1 MPTANGDGLSWPAL
15 DAGQGAGQP
24 LPGALTYERGIWG
37 KVHGAP
43 SDFRWIATTPG
54 FAAAHSGLER
64 ELPLGGEDAPA
75 SGMLWRTIGDTCYAA
90 AFYPSPAQDAAGR
103 SGFLEKQVLEWKR
116 PPEVPAALG
125 ALLLLDTVARLGPD
139 IYWNRRS
146 DIRWSEDDYTLD
158 LGADA
163 HPLLP
168 VSAAALED
176 AIARGIEIL
185 RAAVSEEGVAEL
197 YAALLA
203 GGRSV
208 PLRGLAAPLPP
219 AALAA
224 LLLPLPRT
232 LADQLS
238 VAGWLPSSRLSDT
251 DLQEVRRCWDLVLGG
266 ATTLPPTGPV
276 PTPDQLREARS
287 MARELF
293 GRTPARPSTGT
304 AASAADPNP
313 AAGRRPVQLTLWGPS
328 SAGKTVLLAKL
339 YLETENREDWDIFP
353 TQKSVDF
360 IQTMRERMRTSNL
373 FPPATTV
380 GHVEGIE
387 YLFRHRQTGLE
398 ASLQLEDRAGRESED
413 LQDESDTAG
422 GKVSL
427 KQRLGSAQGLVLLFD
442 PISDETL
449 LESRVWRTLELLHVA
464 SGRGVQKDERP
475 IAVCLSKADVLIET
489 AADFR
494 RALETPDE
502 FVRERVPAVLLHA
515 LDRFCTHYRLFPVS
529 AAGVRLRHGVVEPV
543 VFLDE
548 DLKPRVCPGG
558 QAFNLMAPFAWLL
571 QELTGL
577 S

>member
-1 MPTANGDGLSWPAL
+1 MAINSQPLSWPAL
-15 DAGQGAGQP
+15 KLDGEP

-43 SDFRWIATTPG
+43 SDFRWITTTTG
-54 FAAAHSGLER
+54 FAAAHPGVER

-139 IYWNRRS
+139 VYWNRRS

-163 HPLLP
+163 HPPLP
-168 VSAAALED
+168 VSVAALED
-176 AIARGIEIL
+176 AVARGLELL
-185 RAAVSEEGVAEL
+185 RGAVSEEALAEL

-203 GGRSV
+203 GGRAL
-208 PLRGLAAPLPP
+208 PLRGLTAPLPP

-232 LADQLS
+232 LADRLS
-238 VAGWLPSSRLSDT
+238 VAGWLPSSRLSDA
-251 DLQEVRRCWDLVLGG
+251 DLQEVRRCWDFVLGG
-266 ATTLPPTGPV
+266 AMAIPATPATSPA
-276 PTPDQLREARS
+276 PTPEQIRDARS
-287 MARELF
+287 LAHELF
-293 GRTPARPSTGT
+293 GPTPTRPVRTAP
-304 AASAADPNP
+304 SAADPQP

-339 YLETENREDWDIFP
+339 YLETENQQDWDIFP

-360 IQTMRERMRTSNL
+360 IQTMRERMQTNNL
-373 FPPATTV
+373 FPLATTV

-387 YLFRHRQTGLE
+387 YLFRHRRTGLE
-398 ASLQLEDRAGRESED
+398 ASLQLEDRAGEESVKLED
-413 LQDESDTAG
+413 NTVS

-427 KQRLGSAQGLVLLFD
+427 KQRLGSADGLVLLFD
-442 PISDETL
+442 PISDKTI
-449 LESRVWRTLELLHVA
+449 LESQVWRTLELLHVA
-464 SGRGVQKDERP
+464 SGRGVYKDERP

-489 AADFR
+489 AVDFR

-515 LDRFCTHYRLFPVS
+515 LDRFAINYRLFPVS
-529 AAGVRLRHGVVEPV
+529 AAGVRLRHGVVEPI

-558 QAFNLMAPFAWLL
+558 QAFNLMAPFSWLL